1 MNQYGRYTLSKKFS
15 GQTASAIIEFPN
27 NKVLLIKRG
36 TPVFR
41 GYWAL
46 PGGKVED
53 GETVE
58 EAMVREIREETGLTV
73 EIVKKIGEYHET
85 GANNGIEYDYYPI
98 CFLVKV
104 VEGKIERQKEE
115 IEKIR
120 LFELDEIPQRLAFTH
135 LDMINDYK
143 RDKSM
148 NK

>member
-1 MNQYGRYTLSKKFS
+1 MSKKFS
-15 GQTASAIIEFPN
+15 GQTAAAIIEFPN

-58 EAMVREIREETGLTV
+58 EAMVREVREETGLAV

-85 GANNGIEYDYYPI
+85 GVNNGIEYDYYPT

-104 VEGKIERQKEE
+104 IEGKIERQKEE

-120 LFELDEIPQRLAFTH
+120 LFELDEIPKRLAFTH

>member
-1 MNQYGRYTLSKKFS
+1 MRKNFS
-15 GQTASAIIEFPN
+15 GQTAAAIIEFPN

-46 PGGKVED
+46 PGGKVDD

-58 EAMVREIREETGLTV
+58 EAMVREIKEETGLIV
-73 EIVKKIGEYHET
+73 EIIKKIGEYHET
-85 GANNGIEYDYYPI
+85 GVNNGIEYDYYPT

-104 VEGKIERQKEE
+104 VEGKIERQKGE

-120 LFELDEIPQRLAFTH
+120 LFELDEIPQRLAFKH

-143 RDKSM
+143 RDKPM

>member
-1 MNQYGRYTLSKKFS
+1 MSKKFS
-15 GQTASAIIEFPN
+15 RQTAAAIIEFPN

-46 PGGKVED
+46 PGGKVDD

-58 EAMVREIREETGLTV
+58 EAMVREIREETGLIV

-85 GANNGIEYDYYPI
+85 GVNNGIEYDYYPT

-120 LFELDEIPQRLAFTH
+120 LFELDEVPQRLAFKH
-135 LDMINDYK
+135 LDMINEYK

>member
-1 MNQYGRYTLSKKFS
+1 MGKKFS

-58 EAMVREIREETGLTV
+58 EAMVREVREETGLAV

-85 GANNGIEYDYYPI
+85 GVNNGIEYDYYPT

-104 VEGKIERQKEE
+104 VEGKIERQKRE

-120 LFELDEIPQRLAFTH
+120 LFELDEIPQRLAFKH
-135 LDMINDYK
+135 LDMIYDYK

>member
-1 MNQYGRYTLSKKFS
+1 MSKKFS
-15 GQTASAIIEFPN
+15 GQTAAAIIEFPN

-46 PGGKVED
+46 PGGKVDD

-58 EAMVREIREETGLTV
+58 EAMVREIKEETGLIV

-85 GANNGIEYDYYPI
+85 GVNNGIEYDYYPT

-104 VEGKIERQKEE
+104 VEGKIERQKGE

-120 LFELDEIPQRLAFTH
+120 LFELDEIPQRLAFKH